1 MNKIEKTILSIPY
14 VLKTKVENN
23 TLKFKN
29 EMLKNAIQEE
39 LYDKFLDNLGEPEE
53 IVRLKKEN
61 KNLRKKVKLL
71 KELLKEDSNKSKGE
85 KRK

>member
-1 MNKIEKTILSIPY
+1 MNKIEKIILSIPY

-29 EMLKNAIQEE
+29 EMLKNAIEEE
-39 LYDKFLDNLGEPEE
+39 LYDKFLDKLGEPEE
-53 IVRLKKEN
+53 IARLKKEN
-61 KNLRKKVKLL
+61 KNLRKKVKIL

>member
-1 MNKIEKTILSIPY
+1 MNKIEKIILSIPY
-14 VLKTKVENN
+14 VLKVKVENN

-39 LYDKFLDNLGEPEE
+39 LYDKFLDKLGEPEE
-53 IVRLKKEN
+53 IARLKKEN
-61 KNLRKKVKLL
+61 KNLRKKVKIL

>member
-1 MNKIEKTILSIPY
+1 MNKIEKIILSIPY

-23 TLKFKN
+23 TLKLKN

-39 LYDKFLDNLGEPEE
+39 LYDKFLDKLGEPEE
-53 IVRLKKEN
+53 IARLKKEN
-61 KNLRKKVKLL
+61 KNLRKKVKIL

>member
-1 MNKIEKTILSIPY
+1 MNKIEKIILSIPY

-39 LYDKFLDNLGEPEE
+39 LYDKFLDKLGEPEE
-53 IVRLKKEN
+53 IARLKKEN

-71 KELLKEDSNKSKGE
+71 KELLKEDSNKTKGE

>member
-1 MNKIEKTILSIPY
+1 MNKIEKIILSIPY

-39 LYDKFLDNLGEPEE
+39 LYDKFLDKLGEPEE
-53 IVRLKKEN
+53 IARLKKEN

-85 KRK
+85 KK

>member
-1 MNKIEKTILSIPY
+1 MNKIEKIILSIPY
-14 VLKTKVENN
+14 VLKAKVENN

-39 LYDKFLDNLGEPEE
+39 LYDKFLDKLGEPEE
-53 IVRLKKEN
+53 IARLKKEN
-61 KNLRKKVKLL
+61 KNLRKKVKIL

>member
-1 MNKIEKTILSIPY
+1 MNKIEKIILSIPY

-39 LYDKFLDNLGEPEE
+39 LYDKFLDKLGEPEE

>member
-1 MNKIEKTILSIPY
+1 MNKIEKIILSIPY

-39 LYDKFLDNLGEPEE
+39 LYDKFLDKLGEPEE
-53 IVRLKKEN
+53 IASLKKEN

>member
-1 MNKIEKTILSIPY
+1 MNKIEKIILSIPY

-39 LYDKFLDNLGEPEE
+39 LYDKFLDKLGEPEE
-53 IVRLKKEN
+53 IARLKKEN

>member
-1 MNKIEKTILSIPY
+1 MNKIEKIILSIPY

-39 LYDKFLDNLGEPEE
+39 LYDKFLDKLGEPEE
-53 IVRLKKEN
+53 IARLKKEN
-61 KNLRKKVKLL
+61 KNLRKKVKIL